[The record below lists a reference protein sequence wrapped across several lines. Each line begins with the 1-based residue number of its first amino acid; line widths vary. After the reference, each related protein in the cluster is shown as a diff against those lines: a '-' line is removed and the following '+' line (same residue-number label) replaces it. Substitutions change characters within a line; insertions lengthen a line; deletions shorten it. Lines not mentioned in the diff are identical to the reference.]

1 MARDSLHGVR
11 GARYGRT
18 ELARRRRAAAR
29 AEALAGTLAGAA
41 AVNRTSLSYFIVWL
55 MMRRQ
60 VTWFALLTLA
70 ALLAVALAACSF
82 GGSKTSVS
90 TTPESTTTSTTPS
103 QRAFVRTCQ
112 ASVSG
117 TIDDPAWRKHSVFA
131 GPLVFYSADQY
142 AEQPAS
148 LFAPI
153 DGNDRYAG
161 QKLLV
166 LLRRGAVA
174 TVDVPESERS
184 HAALLY
190 NPDAWN
196 DANAYRIQDGESA
209 VTFKA
214 CKKRQ
219 TAPVGGRP
227 LTAMTQFNG
236 GFVVAGARC
245 LPLDVRVRGEDQIIP
260 VKVKLSF
267 GAGDCP

>member
-1 MARDSLHGVR
+1 MNG
-11 GARYGRT
+11 
-18 ELARRRRAAAR
+18 
-29 AEALAGTLAGAA
+29 
-41 AVNRTSLSYFIVWL
+41 TSLGSFIVWL
-55 MMRRQ
+55 MVRRQ
-60 VTWFALLTLA
+60 VTWFNLLTFA
-70 ALLAVALAACSF
+70 GLLALALAACSF
-82 GGSKTSVS
+82 GGSKKSVS
-90 TTPESTTTSTTPS
+90 TAPESTTTSTPPS
-103 QRAFVRTCQ
+103 QRASVRTCQ

-142 AEQPAS
+142 AEQPGS

-153 DGNDRYAG
+153 DENDRYAG
-161 QKLLV
+161 QKLLIF
-166 LLRRGAVA
+166 LRRGAVA

-190 NPDAWN
+190 NPAAWN
-196 DANAYRIQDGESA
+196 DSNAYRIQDGESA

-219 TAPVGGRP
+219 TAAVGGRP

-236 GFVVAGARC
+236 SFVVAGARC

-260 VKVKLSF
+260 VKVKPSF
-267 GAGDCP
+267 GAGDCS

>member
-1 MARDSLHGVR
+1 M
-11 GARYGRT
+11 
-18 ELARRRRAAAR
+18 
-29 AEALAGTLAGAA
+29 
-41 AVNRTSLSYFIVWL
+41 NRTSLGSFIVWL
-55 MMRRQ
+55 MVRSQ
-60 VTWFALLTLA
+60 VTWFALLTLS

-82 GGSKTSVS
+82 GLSKKSVS
-90 TTPESTTTSTTPS
+90 TTPESTTTATTPS
-103 QRAFVRTCQ
+103 QRVFVRTCQ

-190 NPDAWN
+190 NADAWN
-196 DANAYRIQDGESA
+196 DTNAYRIQDGESA

-219 TAPVGGRP
+219 TAAVGGP